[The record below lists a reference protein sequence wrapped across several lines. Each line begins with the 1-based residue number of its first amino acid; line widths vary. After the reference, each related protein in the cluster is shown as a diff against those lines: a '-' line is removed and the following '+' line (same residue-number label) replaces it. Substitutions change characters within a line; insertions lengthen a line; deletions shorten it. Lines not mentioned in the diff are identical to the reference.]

1 MASMY
6 PDVASLL
13 RAHGISAPDSRAAVG
28 GGFSGSSLASME
40 HGGER
45 YILKHMRAAD
55 DWLMRAT
62 ADPSCREAQF
72 AASPLLDR
80 LPDRVRTPALGAA
93 RDGDGWLL
101 LMRDIS
107 PLMVPDDGVVAPPVL
122 DVILRAAADLHA
134 QFWDD
139 SLAGAR
145 PWLTGTRE
153 RLLMLS
159 PATGAA
165 LAADGVAFGIVPG
178 WQAFGRRASR
188 EAAQLAARLFAD
200 LTPLLDV
207 LDSLPA
213 TLVHGDLKFG
223 NAGIEDDTLWLID
236 WALAARAPV
245 ALEVAW
251 FLGVNS
257 SRLPW
262 TLDETLDRYA
272 RLLESALGAARFE
285 AAAWERQRAAVA
297 VCGLLMYGW
306 GKALDAEA
314 GRPDELAW
322 WCEGAVAGAGAL
334 GL

>member
-1 MASMY
+1 
-6 PDVASLL
+6 LL
-13 RAHGISAPDSRAAVG
+13 RAHGISAPESRAGIG
-28 GGFSGSSLASME
+28 GGFSGSSLTSIE

-45 YILKHMRAAD
+45 YILKRMRIAD
-55 DWLMRAT
+55 DWLMRVTGDA
-62 ADPSCREAQF
+62 SCREAQL
-72 AASPLLDR
+72 AASPLLER
-80 LPDRVRTPALGAA
+80 LPGRVRTPSLGAA

-107 PLMVPDDGVVAPPVL
+107 PLMLPGDGIVEPLVL
-122 DVILRAAADLHA
+122 EVILRAAADLHA
-134 QFWDD
+134 RFWDD
-139 SLAGAR
+139 PLAGTR

-165 LAADGVAFGIVPG
+165 LAADGVEFGIVPG
-178 WQAFGRRASR
+178 WQAFERRAPR
-188 EAAQLAARLFAD
+188 DAARLASRLFAGI
-200 LTPLLDV
+200 TPLLDV
-207 LDSLPA
+207 LGSLPA

-223 NAGIEDDTLWLID
+223 NAGIEGDTLWLID

-245 ALEVAW
+245 AVEMAW
-251 FLGVNS
+251 FLSVNS

-262 TLDETLDRYA
+262 TLDETIDRYA
-272 RLLESALGAARFE
+272 RMLEAALGAARFE
-285 AAAWERQRAAVA
+285 AAWWERQRAAIA

-314 GRPDELAW
+314 GRPDELRW
-322 WCEGAVAGAGAL
+322 WCDGAVAGARML

>member
-13 RAHGISAPDSRAAVG
+13 HAHGIGAPESREAIG
-28 GGFSGSSLASME
+28 GGFSGSSLTSIE

-45 YILKHMRAAD
+45 YILKHMQGAD
-55 DWLMRAT
+55 DWLMRVTGDA
-62 ADPSCREAQF
+62 SCREAQF
-72 AASPLLDR
+72 AAWPLLER
-80 LPDRVRTPALGAA
+80 LPARVRVPALGAA

-107 PLMVPDDGVVAPPVL
+107 PLMLPADGIVEPPVL
-122 DVILRAAADLHA
+122 EVILRAAADLHA
-134 QFWDD
+134 QFWGDP
-139 SLAGAR
+139 LADAR

-165 LAADGVAFGIVPG
+165 LAADGVEFGIVPG
-178 WQAFGRRASR
+178 WQAFERRAPR
-188 EAAQLAARLFAD
+188 EAARLAARLFAD
-200 LTPLLDV
+200 LTPLLHV
-207 LDSLPA
+207 LDALPA

-223 NAGIEDDTLWLID
+223 NAGVDGDTLWLID
-236 WALAARAPV
+236 WALVARAPA
-245 ALEVAW
+245 ALEMAW

-262 TLDETLDRYA
+262 TLDETMDRYA
-272 RLLESALGAARFE
+272 RLLEAALGAARFE
-285 AAAWERQRAAVA
+285 AAAWPRQRAAVA

-314 GRPDELAW
+314 GRPDELLW
-322 WCEGAVAGAGAL
+322 WCERAIAGARAL

>member
-1 MASMY
+1 MAFMY

-13 RAHGISAPDSRAAVG
+13 RANGISAAESPLGVT
-28 GGFSGSSLASME
+28 GGFSGSSLTSLE
-40 HGGER
+40 QGGER
-45 YILKHMRAAD
+45 YILKRMRSAG
-55 DWLMRAT
+55 DWIMRVT
-62 ADPSCREAQF
+62 SDTSCREAQL
-72 AASPLLDR
+72 AASPLLER
-80 LPDRVRTPALGAA
+80 LPERVRVPSLGAS

-107 PLMVPDDGVVAPPVL
+107 PLMLPDDGIVEPRVL
-122 DVILRAAADLHA
+122 QVILRAAAELHA
-134 QFWDD
+134 RFWDD
-139 SLAGAR
+139 PLTDAR

-153 RLLMLS
+153 RLLLLS

-165 LAADGVAFGIVPG
+165 LAADGVEFGIVGG
-178 WQAFGRRASR
+178 WQAFERRTPR
-188 EAAQLAARLFAD
+188 DAARLAARLFAD
-200 LTPLLDV
+200 ITPLLDV

-223 NAGIEDDTLWLID
+223 NAGIDGDVLWLID
-236 WALAARAPV
+236 WALAVRAPV
-245 ALEVAW
+245 AVEIAW

-262 TLDETLDRYA
+262 PLDDTINSYALMLDA
-272 RLLESALGAARFE
+272 VLGAARFE
-285 AAAWERQRAAVA
+285 SAAWERQRAAIF

-314 GRPDELAW
+314 GRPDELRW
-322 WCEGAVAGAGAL
+322 WCEGAIAGARTL